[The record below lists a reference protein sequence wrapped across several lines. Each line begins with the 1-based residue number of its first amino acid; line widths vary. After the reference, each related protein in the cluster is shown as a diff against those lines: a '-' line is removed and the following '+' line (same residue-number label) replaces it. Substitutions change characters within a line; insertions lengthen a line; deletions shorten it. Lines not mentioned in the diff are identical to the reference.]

1 MWYVVCLILGF
12 AISTFID
19 LRHFRYLEDKL
30 DNEEHY
36 NKRVLD
42 NLVKRVEMLE
52 NYKDTIEN
60 SRLKIYDSDDET
72 ISDLIKEYNTSGG
85 VIKIK

>member
-19 LRHFRYLEDKL
+19 LRHFKYLEDKL
-30 DNEEHY
+30 DNEENY

-42 NLVKRVEMLE
+42 NLAKRVEMLE

-60 SRLKIYDSDDET
+60 NRLKVYDSDDEN
-72 ISDLIKEYNTSGG
+72 IEDLIKKYDLSSG

>member
-1 MWYVVCLILGF
+1 MWYVVCLILGV

-42 NLVKRVEMLE
+42 NLAKRVEMLE

-60 SRLKIYDSDDET
+60 NRIKIYDSDSEN
-72 ISDLIKEYNTSGG
+72 IEDLIKKYDLSSG

>member
-12 AISTFID
+12 VISTFID

-60 SRLKIYDSDDET
+60 SRIKIYDSDGEN
-72 ISDLIKEYNTSGG
+72 IEDLIKKYDLSSG

>member
-1 MWYVVCLILGF
+1 MWYVVCLIVGF

-42 NLVKRVEMLE
+42 SLVKRVEMLE

-60 SRLKIYDSDDET
+60 SRLKVYDSDSET
-72 ISDLIKEYNTSGG
+72 ISDLIKEYGISKG

>member
-60 SRLKIYDSDDET
+60 SRIKIYDSDSEN
-72 ISDLIKEYNTSGG
+72 IEDLIKKYDLSSEA
-85 VIKIK
+85 IKIK

>member
-42 NLVKRVEMLE
+42 NLVKRVEVLE
-52 NYKDTIEN
+52 NYKDIVENNKIKFSNFDNETIE
-60 SRLKIYDSDDET
+60 
-72 ISDLIKEYNTSGG
+72 DLLIELDKQNG

>member
-60 SRLKIYDSDDET
+60 NRIKIYDSDSEN
-72 ISDLIKEYNTSGG
+72 IEDLIKKYDLSSG

>member
-42 NLVKRVEMLE
+42 NLVKRVEILE
-52 NYKDTIEN
+52 DYKDIVENNKIKFSNFDNETIE
-60 SRLKIYDSDDET
+60 
-72 ISDLIKEYNTSGG
+72 DLIKEYDISKG
-85 VIKIK
+85 VIQVK